1 LDLRKSV
8 AQFAKQSHEQ
18 QNDLDDQR
26 KAERALRVE
35 KETLEEQARS
45 LKNEIREL
53 NRSSSELEDEN
64 RRLNTR
70 LNDEIMNRAGAYA

>member
-26 KAERALRVE
+26 KAERALRLE

-53 NRSSSELEDEN
+53 NRS
-64 RRLNTR
+64 
-70 LNDEIMNRAGAYA
+70 

>member
-8 AQFAKQSHEQ
+8 AQFVKQSHEQ

-45 LKNEIREL
+45 LKNEVREL